1 MFEKMKLKRVSQ
13 AMLTLGA
20 IALLTGCKGK
30 TDPMAGMQGQNAAA
44 VATYTVT
51 SGDLSLDNEYPATIK
66 GKMDIAVRP
75 MISGTITRV
84 CVDEG
89 QRVTKGQLLFLID
102 DVQYQAAVRSAE
114 AGVASAKAAV
124 ASAESQV
131 TTIQSSVATAR
142 LTATNQKKLLDKGII
157 SNYQYQTAD
166 LNLKSAQS
174 QLNAARQAV
183 GQSRAALAQAQQQV
197 VNARKNL
204 SYSRVVAPCDG
215 VVGEI
220 PNREGSLASP
230 SGTPLTTISD
240 NNQVYAY
247 FSFNEKQVLALT
259 KNGSVSL
266 QAAISQLPQVKLKLS
281 NGEIY
286 GQVGRVSTVSG
297 VLDQSTGSAQVRALF
312 PNVNGMLRS
321 GSTGSVLIP
330 ATTGR
335 CLIIPQ
341 KATYEVQDQK
351 YVYVVGPG
359 RKATSRAIT
368 VMDQNDG
375 QNYAVTSG
383 LSVGDVIVVEGVGT
397 QVKEGTTILT
407 KAQAAAAM
415 KAMAAGAKKK

>member
-102 DVQYQAAVRSAE
+102 DVQYQ
-114 AGVASAKAAV
+114 AAV

-240 NNQVYAY
+240 NSQVYAY

-407 KAQAAAAM
+407 KAQASAAM